1 MNKKIILLVLGAIFF
16 FYGIYSGNL
25 DFEYLGIGTWAA
37 GLFYFAFFPKW
48 KEIASIILG
57 LMVLHTGVLLILKE
71 NISNIK
77 LLGFLVFSIGIVFVL
92 NSGFSDYMKN
102 RKK

>member
-1 MNKKIILLVLGAIFF
+1 MNKKIILLALGSIFF
-16 FYGIYSGNL
+16 FYGIFSGTV
-25 DFEYLGIGTWAA
+25 DSEYLGIGTWAA
-37 GLFYFAFFPKW
+37 GIVYFALFPER

-57 LMVLHTGVLLILKE
+57 LIVLHIGVLFILKE

-77 LLGFLVFSIGIVFVL
+77 LLGFVIFTIGIVFVL
-92 NSGFSDYMKN
+92 NSGISDYMRN